1 MVDLARKLLLYDKT
15 RFAVTVMGVAFAVAL
30 VFVQVGLFEGLISNA
45 SVTIEQSA
53 ADLWVTAR
61 NAPNVDLASTFPET
75 YVQRVRSVP
84 GVARADNLIV
94 WVVRVALPT
103 GATEDAVVYGLEDC
117 VPLATALAGRGGR
130 SPRLEAGQI
139 RVPGRLG
146 PQAVRRVS
154 GRRLP

>member
-1 MVDLARKLLLYDKT
+1 MEVCDGGPGGKILLYDKT

-45 SVTIEQSA
+45 SVTIEQSS
-53 ADLWVTAR
+53 ADLWVTAEKPR
-61 NAPNVDLASTFPET
+61 TSTSRARSPRPT
-75 YVQRVRSVP
+75 SSGWRSVP

-117 VPLATALAGRGGR
+117 VRW
-130 SPRLEAGQI
+130 
-139 RVPGRLG
+139 
-146 PQAVRRVS
+146 
-154 GRRLP
+154 RLPWQVEAAIPAI

>member
-1 MVDLARKLLLYDKT
+1 MVDLARKILLHDRT

-30 VFVQVGLFEGLISNA
+30 VFVQVGLFEGLLSNA
-45 SVTIEQSA
+45 SITIERCA

-103 GATEDAVVYGLEDC
+103 APPRMRSFTAWRTACAGDC
-117 VPLATALAGRGGR
+117 PGR
-130 SPRLEAGQI
+130 S
-139 RVPGRLG
+139 
-146 PQAVRRVS
+146 RRAI
-154 GRRLP
+154 PAT